1 MKLEDTRLDDPWWD
15 FEPSIDDIETVLDG
29 MIEGDMFLDWLCMD
43 AIGDDKEY
51 KSEWLWRPISTPD
64 MFRAAALGTMNKE
77 QTQAIFWEL
86 RDRFKQ
92 HYLSEIR
99 ERATKRARERAE
111 DQKAD
116 AQIQRY
122 KDLKGL

>member
-15 FEPSIDDIETVLDG
+15 FEPSIDDIETELDS

-43 AIGDDKEY
+43 ALGDDTKRMSEYFQKE
-51 KSEWLWRPISTPD
+51 ISIPD
-64 MFRAAALGTMNKE
+64 MIRDATRGMMSRE
-77 QTQAIFWEL
+77 ETQMVFWEL

-92 HYLSEIR
+92 HYLSEVKDK
-99 ERATKRARERAE
+99 ATKMAMRRAE
-111 DQKAD
+111 DQKTE

-122 KDLKGL
+122 KD